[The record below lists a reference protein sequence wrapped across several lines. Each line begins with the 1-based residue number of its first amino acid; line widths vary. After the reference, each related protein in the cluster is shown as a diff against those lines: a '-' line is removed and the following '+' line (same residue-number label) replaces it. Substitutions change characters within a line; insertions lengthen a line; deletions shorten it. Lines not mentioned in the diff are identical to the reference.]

1 MQSSSRM
8 KVALAGAVLGLLAA
22 FAGPGTTASATPTD
36 SADQADRAGATAQEP
51 ATTVGDLT
59 GFAADGSVYRLT
71 AGQAQAR
78 VSFVTADTFRIELA
92 PEGTFTDPTGSDIT
106 LPQGP
111 PPATRWRDLGDRYE
125 LSSAKVTLRAYKSPL
140 RFAALRADGTPLWS
154 ESRGLSWTADR
165 TTQTL
170 ARGTAEQF
178 YGAGMQNG
186 RGNTSHRDK
195 TVEVGV
201 DYNWN
206 DGGHPNSVPFYLSSA
221 GYGVYRNTYAPNT
234 YAFTEPVTTSAEERR
249 FDAYYFAGTGS
260 DAAKDVI
267 GQYTRLTGK
276 PFLPPVYG
284 LEIGDAD
291 CYLHNANRG
300 ERHTLDALKVADG
313 YVENDMPNGWML
325 VNDGYGCGY
334 ENLAEASAG
343 LGERGMKLGL
353 WTEDG
358 IDKLEEQVKAG
369 QRVAKLDVAWVG
381 EGYKFALDGCKDAHA
396 GIEAHSDARGFTW
409 APESWSGAQRCGVQ
423 WSGDQSGTWEYIRW
437 QIPTYA
443 GASMSGLAYTTGD
456 VDGIFGGSAKT
467 YTRDLQWKT
476 FLPVTMTMD
485 GWAANDK
492 QPFRYGEPYTSIN
505 RASLKLH
512 EALLPYIYSHAHG
525 ATKTGV
531 GLARPLALEYP
542 DDPKASTDAAKYEFL
557 SGEDFLVAPVYQ
569 DAVERDGIYLPKGTW
584 IDYWT
589 GRTYEGP
596 VTVDDYSAPLD
607 TLPLFVRAGATVP
620 MWPGDIRSYTDRA
633 PGDPI
638 AWDIYPKGSSSFEL
652 YEDDGVT
659 REHRTGRYAT
669 QLAEVRAPHGGPGDV
684 TIRIGASKGSY
695 TGKPAARPY
704 AFTVHTGDAPGH
716 VKLDGRNL
724 PALSSRAAFDAATQ
738 GWWYDRDERGGVV
751 RVKTAALSTGR
762 GFELKLTGT
771 SAVGGAVP
779 GASAT
784 LAAPS
789 GQELGA
795 GAPGTVA
802 VDVTAGTRDATDVR
816 VSLDAPAGWQVT
828 PAAPLDRVPAGT
840 TRRVEVTVTPAP
852 DAKPGEATL
861 TATARHRA
869 AGTDRTATQRFAV
882 GVMPP
887 PPTGDAWASDLVW
900 LRSTNGWG
908 PPERDRSNGES
919 GAADGRSL
927 TLAGTTYEKGI
938 GAHADSDIEVYL
950 GGRCTTF
957 TADVGIDDE
966 INGYG
971 DVAFS
976 VEADGKVL
984 WTSPR
989 LTGASATLP
998 VNVDVAGARH
1008 VRLRITDTNGSKS
1021 GDHGDWAAARFDC
1034 A

>member
-1 MQSSSRM
+1 MQSIVRM
-8 KVALAGAVLGLLAA
+8 KAALSGAVLGLLAVL
-22 FAGPGTTASATPTD
+22 AGPGSAQ
-36 SADQADRAGATAQEP
+36 SAEP
-51 ATTVGDLT
+51 SPTTVGDVT
-59 GFAADGSVYRLT
+59 GFAADGAVYRLT

-78 VSFVTADTFRIELA
+78 VSFVTAETFRIELA
-92 PEGTFTDPTGSDIT
+92 PDGRFADPTGQDIVR
-106 LPQGP
+106 PQGP
-111 PPATRWRDLGDRYE
+111 PPATRWYDRGDRYE
-125 LSSAKVTLRAYKSPL
+125 LTSAKVTLRAYKSPL
-140 RFAALRADGTPLWS
+140 RFAAFRSDGTPLWS
-154 ESRGLSWTADR
+154 ETTGLTWSQDR
-165 TTQTL
+165 TTQSL
-170 ARGTAEQF
+170 ARGADEQF

-186 RGNTSHRDK
+186 RGNTSHRGK

-234 YAFTEPVTTSAEERR
+234 YVFGEPVTTTAHEQR
-249 FDAYYFAGTGS
+249 FDAYYFAGSGS
-260 DAAKDVI
+260 DALKDVI
-267 GQYTRLTGK
+267 GQYTDLTGK

-313 YVENDMPNGWML
+313 YVANDMPNGWML

-334 ENLAEASAG
+334 ENLAETATG
-343 LGERGMKLGL
+343 LQQRKMQLGL

-358 IDKLEEQVKAG
+358 IDKLGEQVKAG

-381 EGYKFALDGCKDAHA
+381 EGYKFALDGCKDAYA

-467 YTRDLQWKT
+467 YTRDLQWKM

-505 RASLKLH
+505 RDYLKLH
-512 EALLPYIYSHAHG
+512 ESLLPYIYSHAHR
-525 ATKTGV
+525 ATTTGV
-531 GLARPLALEYP
+531 GLARPLVLEYP
-542 DDPKASTDAAKYEFL
+542 DDPKAASETAKYEFL

-584 IDYWT
+584 IDYWS

-620 MWPGDIRSYTDRA
+620 MWPGGIRSYADRTA
-633 PGDPI
+633 DSPL
-638 AWDIYPKGSSSFEL
+638 AWDIYPQGSSSFEL

-659 REHRTGRYAT
+659 RAHRAGAYAT
-669 QLAEVRAPHGGPGDV
+669 QTAEVRAPKRGAGDV
-684 TIRIGASKGSY
+684 TVRIGASKGSFA
-695 TGKPAARPY
+695 GKSASRPY
-704 AFTVHTGDAPGH
+704 QFTVHTGDAPSEVG
-716 VKLDGRNL
+716 LGGRAL
-724 PALSSRAAFDAATQ
+724 PRLGSRAAYDAAAQ
-738 GWWYDRDERGGVV
+738 GWWYDRDDRGGVV
-751 RVKTAALSTGR
+751 KVKTAAQRTDRPFTL
-762 GFELKLTGT
+762 ELQDT

-779 GASAT
+779 GAAAT
-784 LAAPS
+784 VAVPT

-795 GAPGTVA
+795 GVPGTVA
-802 VDVTAGTRDATDVR
+802 VDVTAGTKDATGVT
-816 VSLDAPAGWQVT
+816 VSLTAPAGWQVT
-828 PAAPLDRVPAGT
+828 PAAPVGRIPAGT
-840 TRRVEVTVTPAP
+840 TERVEVSVTPAK

-861 TATARHRA
+861 TATARHRS
-869 AGTDRTATQRFAV
+869 AGQDRTAVQRFAV
-882 GVMPP
+882 GVMPEP
-887 PPTGDAWASDLVW
+887 PSADAWASDLVW
-900 LRSTNGWG
+900 LKSTNGWG

-919 GAADGRSL
+919 GASDGRTL
-927 TLAGTTYEKGI
+927 TLAGKTYEKGI

-950 GGRCTTF
+950 GGRCTAF

-971 DVAFS
+971 EVAFS

-984 WTSPR
+984 WTSPK
-989 LTGASATLP
+989 LTGASATVP
-998 VNVDVAGARH
+998 VDVDVTGARH
-1008 VRLRITDTNGSKS
+1008 VRLRVTDTNGSKS
-1021 GDHGDWAAARFDC
+1021 GDHADWAAARFAC

>member
-8 KVALAGAVLGLLAA
+8 KVALAGVVLGLFAA
-22 FAGPGTTASATPTD
+22 FAGPGSTASATPTD
-36 SADQADRAGATAQEP
+36 
-51 ATTVGDLT
+51 TTVGDVT
-59 GFAADGSVYRLT
+59 GFAADGAVYRLT
-71 AGQAQAR
+71 AGRTEAR

-92 PEGTFTDPTGSDIT
+92 PDGKFTDPTGSDIT

-111 PPATRWRDLGDRYE
+111 PPATHWRDLGDRYE
-125 LSSAKVTLRAYKSPL
+125 LATAEVTLRATKSPL
-140 RFAALRADGTPLWS
+140 RFSAVRADGTPLWT
-154 ESRGLSWTADR
+154 ETQGLTWNQDR
-165 TTQTL
+165 TVQTL
-170 ARGTAEQF
+170 ARGADEQF

-186 RGNTSHRDK
+186 RGNTSHRGK

-234 YAFTEPVTTSAEERR
+234 YVFGEPVTTTAREQR
-249 FDAYYFAGTGS
+249 FDAYYFAGDGK
-260 DAAKDVI
+260 DAVKDVI

-276 PFLPPVYG
+276 PFMPPVYG
-284 LEIGDAD
+284 LEIGDSD

-313 YVENDMPNGWML
+313 YVANDMPNGWML

-334 ENLAEASAG
+334 ENLAETTAG
-343 LGERGMKLGL
+343 LGERDMKLGL

-358 IDKLEEQVKAG
+358 IDKLADQVKAG

-381 EGYKFALDGCKDAHA
+381 SGYKFALDGCKDAHA
-396 GIEAHSDARGFTW
+396 GIEANSDARGFTW

-423 WSGDQSGTWEYIRW
+423 WSGDQSGSWEYIRW

-467 YTRDLQWKT
+467 YTRDLQWKM

-492 QPFRYGEPYTSIN
+492 QPFRYGEPYTTIN

-512 EALLPYIYSHAHG
+512 EALLPYIYSHAYR

-542 DDPKASTDAAKYEFL
+542 DDPKAATEAAKYEFL
-557 SGEDFLVAPVYQ
+557 SGEDFLVAPVYR

-584 IDYWT
+584 IDYWN
-589 GRTYEGP
+589 GRVYEGP
-596 VTVDDYSAPLD
+596 VTLDHYSAPLD
-607 TLPLFVRAGATVP
+607 TLPLFVRAGAAVP
-620 MWPGDIRSYTDRA
+620 MWPGSVRSYQDRA

-638 AWDIYPKGSSSFEL
+638 AWDVYPKGSSSFEL

-669 QLAEVRAPHGGPGDV
+669 QRADVGAPEAGRGDV
-684 TIRIGASKGSY
+684 TVRVGAGTGSY

-704 AFTVHTGDAPGH
+704 AFTVHTGDAPDA
-716 VKLDGRNL
+716 VKLDGRPL
-724 PALSSRAAFDAATQ
+724 PALTSRAAFDAAAQ

-751 RVKTAALSTGR
+751 RVKTAALSTDR
-762 GFELKLTGT
+762 AFELRLIET

-779 GASAT
+779 GASAV
-784 LAAPS
+784 LATPT

-795 GAPGTVA
+795 GTPGTVA

-816 VSLDAPAGWQVT
+816 VSLDVPAGWQVT
-828 PAAPLDRVPAGT
+828 PAAPIARVPAGT
-840 TRRVEVTVTPAP
+840 TRRVEVAVTPAV

-869 AGTDRTATQRFAV
+869 AGTDRRAVQRFTV

-887 PPTGDAWASDLVW
+887 APTSDAWASDLAW
-900 LRSTNGWG
+900 LRATNGWG
-908 PPERDRSNGES
+908 PAERDRSNGES
-919 GAADGRSL
+919 AAGDGHTL
-927 TLAGTTYEKGI
+927 TLAGQTYAKGI

-976 VEADGKVL
+976 VEADGRVL

-998 VNVDVAGARH
+998 VNVDVTGAKH
-1008 VRLRITDTNGSKS
+1008 VRLKITDTNGSKS
-1021 GDHGDWAAARFDC
+1021 GDHGDWAAARFGC